1 MNDVHTYLF
10 HTSILFVNQ
19 QVYHEASNVFYLE
32 NLFIRVNSVTTGP
45 FFRIPAFAAHGDYS
59 HWLPLPISFYSSKV
73 KACTRHVMEIDMLPC
88 SSSVSRN
95 LQFIL
100 AADELPLLCKRL
112 LRTDT
117 LYKGRIG
124 MLQRM
129 ELWIIV
135 GDEVLN
141 TPTYEESAECL
152 NAATK
157 NASASRG
164 EGPAKILR
172 RAVVGSAYT
181 GEETIWNGIATG
193 SETAREKIELSGP
206 PSLINTPR
214 LRRLLEPLRA
224 LHSIG
229 SSYID
234 APISERYR
242 EVILKSLFR
251 ARPGSQD
258 LFPILVSAYEEAMT
272 TFRAGYFTLAVQ
284 QVRGTLD
291 IWNESI
297 YLCTPN
303 SSTKLA
309 TGPFAGFMLQRALGI
324 IRYDLYKALARAYLA
339 DCADVQRVGA
349 AKTLARRITASY
361 SRNDQWGLDPH
372 EQAMAHSLLD
382 ETRQALDQLRVHK
395 DRPRSEAPRA
405 VYPAFTKALQTYT
418 TSQQDLK
425 RTQKRKAVAETL
437 EGSEGDEK
445 AEGKVQ
451 KGERTAPIR

>member
-1 MNDVHTYLF
+1 MHTYLF
-10 HTSILFVNQ
+10 HTSILFANRQ
-19 QVYHEASNVFYLE
+19 IYHEASNVFYLE

-45 FFRIPAFAAHGDYS
+45 FFRIPAFAANGDYG
-59 HWLPLPISFYSSKV
+59 HLLPLPISFRSSKV
-73 KACTRHVMEIDMLPC
+73 KACTRHVMEIDLVPC

-95 LQFIL
+95 LHFIL

-112 LRTDT
+112 VRTDA

-164 EGPAKILR
+164 EGPAKISK

-181 GEETIWNGIATG
+181 GEETNLNGIARGSGTTG
-193 SETAREKIELSGP
+193 EKFKLSGP

-234 APISERYR
+234 APISEQYR
-242 EVILKSLFR
+242 EVIHKSLFR
-251 ARPGSQD
+251 ARPRSQD

-272 TFRAGYFTLAVQ
+272 TFRAGCFTLAVQ
-284 QVRGTLD
+284 QLRGTLD
-291 IWNESI
+291 IWNELI
-297 YLCTPN
+297 DLYTPN

-309 TGPFAGFMLQRALGI
+309 TGPFAGFTLQRALGL
-324 IRYDLYKALARAYLA
+324 IRFDLFKSLARAYWA
-339 DCADVQRVGA
+339 DCEGAQRVGA
-349 AKTLARRITASY
+349 ARTLARRIIASY
-361 SRNDQWGLDPH
+361 SRKNQWGQEPH
-372 EQAMAHSLLD
+372 EQVMACSLL
-382 ETRQALDQLRVHK
+382 EQLWVYH

-405 VYPAFTKALQTYT
+405 VYPAFTKALQYEPTYS

-425 RTQKRKAVAETL
+425 RTQKQKAVAETL
-437 EGSEGDEK
+437 EGSNGDGEGR
-445 AEGKVQ
+445 G
-451 KGERTAPIR
+451 

>member
-45 FFRIPAFAAHGDYS
+45 FFKIPAFAANGDHG
-59 HWLPLPISFYSSKV
+59 HLLPLPISFYSSKV
-73 KACTRHVMEIDMLPC
+73 KACTRHVMEIDLWPC
-88 SSSVSRN
+88 SSSGSRN
-95 LQFIL
+95 LHFIL
-100 AADELPLLCKRL
+100 AADELPLLCKHL
-112 LRTDT
+112 LWTDA

-124 MLQRM
+124 ILQRM

-181 GEETIWNGIATG
+181 GEETNWNGIATG
-193 SETAREKIELSGP
+193 SETTREKFELSGP
-206 PSLINTPR
+206 PSLINKPR

-251 ARPGSQD
+251 ARPRSQD

-272 TFRAGYFTLAVQ
+272 TFRAGYSSLAVQ
-284 QVRGTLD
+284 QLRGTLD
-291 IWNESI
+291 IWNELM
-297 YLCTPN
+297 YLYTPG

-309 TGPFAGFMLQRALGI
+309 TGPFAGFMLPRALGL
-324 IRYDLYKALARAYLA
+324 IRYDLFKTLTRAYLA
-339 DCADVQRVGA
+339 DCEDVQRVGA
-349 AKTLARRITASY
+349 ARTLERRIIVSY
-361 SRNDQWGLDPH
+361 SRENQWGHYLH
-372 EQAMAHSLLD
+372 EQTTVHSLLI
-382 ETRQALDQLRVHK
+382 ETRQALDQLRVHN

-405 VYPAFTKALQTYT
+405 VYPAFTKALEHEPTYT

-425 RTQKRKAVAETL
+425 RTQKQKVVAETL
-437 EGSEGDEK
+437 EGSEGDG
-445 AEGKVQ
+445 EGR
-451 KGERTAPIR
+451 E